1 MPVGWKETLPSTGNH
16 TVSVSSAEIGT
27 AVDFGSRL
35 SIGAA
40 DIDALFDEIHSGNH
54 NTSFDFTGDGL
65 VDQQDMD
72 ELIENILGTTYGDT
86 DLDGDVDTV
95 DLTTAIK
102 NFTNVSSTAI
112 GWATGDLDGD
122 GDVDTYDLTQLIGNF
137 TSAKWE
143 W

>member
-1 MPVGWKETLPSTGNH
+1 M
-16 TVSVSSAEIGT
+16 
-27 AVDFGSRL
+27 SRPIKSL
-35 SIGAA
+35 YVHVPFCASKCSYCAFYSHA
-40 DIDALFDEIHSGNH
+40 P
-54 NTSFDFTGDGL
+54 GDGL

-95 DLTTAIK
+95 DLTAAIT
-102 NFTNVSSTAI
+102 NFINASSTAI

-122 GDVDTYDLTQLIGNF
+122 GDVDTNDLTQLIGNF